1 MSNRDTTSSTLG
13 YEAEPT
19 DVEAIVS
26 TILADLDEITED
38 PADRYSRLTAEQALY
53 EGVVKRLTEI
63 REEIVARMNVGDG
76 TGRRNGRM
84 SYQAIADLIG
94 KSRAA
99 AQQMVERGRER
110 L

>member
-1 MSNRDTTSSTLG
+1 MPDPSSTLG

-26 TILADLDEITED
+26 TITAELEEITDD
-38 PADRYSRLTAEQALY
+38 PAILYSRLTAEQALY
-53 EGVVKRLTEI
+53 EGVVKRLTEL
-63 REEIVARMNVGDG
+63 REEVVAKMNVGDG
-76 TGRRNGRM
+76 TGRRDGRM
-84 SYQAIADLIG
+84 SYEDIAGLIG

-99 AQQMVERGRER
+99 AQQMVERGRSR

>member
-1 MSNRDTTSSTLG
+1 MTSQDTASSTLG

-26 TILADLDEITED
+26 TILAELKEITDD
-38 PADRYSRLTAEQALY
+38 PSDLYSRLSAEQALY
-53 EGVVKRLTEI
+53 EGVVRRLTEM

-76 TGRRNGRM
+76 TGRRDGRM
-84 SYQAIADLIG
+84 SYQEIADLIG

-99 AQQMVERGRER
+99 AQQMVERGRTR

>member
-1 MSNRDTTSSTLG
+1 MPDPSSTLG

-26 TILADLDEITED
+26 TITADLEEITDD
-38 PADRYSRLTAEQALY
+38 PAILYSRLTSEQALY
-53 EGVVKRLTEI
+53 EGVVKRLTEM
-63 REEIVARMNVGDG
+63 REEIVAKMNAGDG
-76 TGRRNGRM
+76 TGRRDGRM
-84 SYQAIADLIG
+84 SYEDIAGLIG

-99 AQQMVERGRER
+99 AQQMVERGRSR